1 MAKHLLVVLLILFS
15 DFGFGQQPSYFR
27 FAEKELEGIDIYDVI
42 QDKEQNYCFATD
54 QGIFMHDGYSFTK
67 IECDAISGGSVFHFV
82 MNAEGVIYCH
92 NLNKQIF
99 QLKKGTCVSLQ
110 GMFTRDSQI

>member
-42 QDKEQNYCFATD
+42 QDKEQNYYFATD

-67 IECDAISGGSVFHFV
+67 IECDAMSGGSVFHFV